1 MSPLISICIPCYKR
15 VDYVINT
22 LNSIYRDNSDV
33 SLDLYEVIISD
44 NDPQKEVLSIIDQF
58 NYPNLKYYYTECE
71 GFVNSYMSLKYGEG
85 KFLKLLNS
93 QTCLKKGSL
102 AALLELVEQDLEK
115 HSVILSTNGQL
126 ERFNTVVYKSFDE
139 FMYASSYY
147 TSWSNAFGVWRD
159 DYEKKTHDI
168 VLNDL
173 FPHTSVLMALS
184 NKSSFI
190 IDDRKLFD
198 IQKIFKKGGH
208 NMFKSFSID
217 YTAFIE
223 NKKNTKEISLAT
235 YSKIKSD
242 LVSKFF
248 PHLYF
253 KTKILRVDSYDS
265 EGFKQNLNKYYS
277 RGTYWRII
285 ILSWLYPVSLLV
297 KYIKNRFVR

>member
-147 TSWSNAFGVWRD
+147 TSWSNA
-159 DYEKKTHDI
+159 
-168 VLNDL
+168 LC
-173 FPHTSVLMALS
+173 
-184 NKSSFI
+184 
-190 IDDRKLFD
+190 
-198 IQKIFKKGGH
+198 
-208 NMFKSFSID
+208 
-217 YTAFIE
+217 
-223 NKKNTKEISLAT
+223 LA
-235 YSKIKSD
+235 
-242 LVSKFF
+242 
-248 PHLYF
+248 
-253 KTKILRVDSYDS
+253 R
-265 EGFKQNLNKYYS
+265 
-277 RGTYWRII
+277 
-285 ILSWLYPVSLLV
+285 
-297 KYIKNRFVR
+297 

>member
-1 MSPLISICIPCYKR
+1 MYPLISICIPCYKR
-15 VDYVINT
+15 VDCVINT

-33 SLDLYEVIISD
+33 SLMLYEVIISD
-44 NDPQKEVLSIIDQF
+44 NDPQKEVLSAICKF

-71 GFVNSYMSLKYGEG
+71 GFINSYMSLKYGEG

-93 QTCLKKGSL
+93 QSCLKKGSL

-126 ERFNTVVYKSFDE
+126 ERFDTVVYKSFDD

-159 DYEKKTHDI
+159 DYENKSHDI
-168 VLNDL
+168 VLNDF
-173 FPHTSVLMALS
+173 FPHTSVLMSLS

-198 IQKIFKKGGH
+198 IQKVFKKGGH

-217 YTAFIE
+217 YTSFIE
-223 NKKNTKEISLAT
+223 NKKNSNEISLET

-242 LVSKFF
+242 LVSEFF

-253 KTKILRVDSYDS
+253 KTKIIRVDSYEYD
-265 EGFKQNLNKYYS
+265 GFKNNLYKYYPKGS
-277 RGTYWRII
+277 YYEII
-285 ILSWLYPVSLLV
+285 IRSWLYPFLFIV
-297 KYIKNRFVR
+297 KYIKKRLIR